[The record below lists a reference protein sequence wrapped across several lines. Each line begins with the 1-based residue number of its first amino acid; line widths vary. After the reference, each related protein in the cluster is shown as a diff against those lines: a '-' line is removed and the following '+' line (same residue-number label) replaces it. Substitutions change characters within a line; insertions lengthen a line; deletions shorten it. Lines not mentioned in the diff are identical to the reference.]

1 MPKKAG
7 PPEARFWPKV
17 DQSAGT
23 NGCWIW
29 QGTKEP
35 AGYGQFWL
43 NNSSLKAH
51 RFSWILVHGEPPDGH
66 PVVQECGN
74 RLCVN
79 PAHLGLKSPA
89 QKQAE
94 LRSGCPQRTLAERF
108 WEKVEK
114 RDGDGCWIWT

>member
-29 QGTKEP
+29 QGMKEP

-79 PAHLGLKSPA
+79 PAHLGLNA
-89 QKQAE
+89 GGAVLGE
-94 LRSGCPQRTLAERF
+94 GREAR
-108 WEKVEK
+108 W
-114 RDGDGCWIWT
+114 